1 MGDAVIDP
9 NADELALLREDLAYH
24 QARVLLLI
32 TAVSQLKGHAHKLDG
47 MTKLAKLDFLLRYPA
62 LAPDVLDPL
71 DQADPRL
78 HLSTDEAATRT
89 NVEAPMMRYKH
100 GPWDDRYYAIIG
112 ALVGRGLIRY
122 TRARKGS
129 MAVAPTPSGLQFA
142 RELAEGEQWA
152 EIAERGA
159 AIAEASAG
167 LTGTALKDLIYDR
180 LADLMDRPQ
189 RQVIR

>member
-1 MGDAVIDP
+1 MIDP
-9 NADELALLREDLAYH
+9 DPDELALMREDLAYH
-24 QARVLLLI
+24 QARILLLV
-32 TAVSQLKGHAHKLDG
+32 TAISERREHAHKLDG

-62 LAPDVLDPL
+62 LAPDVLDAL
-71 DQADPRL
+71 DQVDPRL
-78 HLSTDEAATRT
+78 HLSVDEVSART
-89 NVEAPMMRYKH
+89 TVEAPMMRYKY
-100 GPWDDRYYAIIG
+100 GPWDDRYYAVLG

-129 MAVAPTPSGLQFA
+129 VAVVPTPAGRQ
-142 RELAEGEQWA
+142 LAGQLAAGEQWR
-152 EIAERGA
+152 EIAERSA

-180 LADLMDRPQ
+180 LADLMDRPH